1 MAVANSPNL
10 KDVISATAYDNQGR
24 ESLKYEPFE
33 STNSN
38 GSFVA
43 PSGQYKTMQ
52 YEASPLN
59 RISSVTP
66 PLWLPTTTAYGT
78 NAQYE
83 AYDMTGNGY
92 YAPNTL
98 HKVTVTDPD
107 GRVSK
112 SYTDMKGRK
121 TFTTQTQNNVAGGA
135 YMIYQFDDKDRLIKA
150 ITQRNNYQEWLNA
163 LNLDFTYVYD
173 VNDNMTQK
181 NVPDAASMNM
191 TYNVR
196 NQLVLVQDGNQASV
210 NKWLA
215 TQYDTYGRPITTG
228 LANGTT
234 LDATGNPTINTLFTQ
249 TDYSTTAGIEL
260 GKVKTTRNRS
270 MNFFPVSQ
278 GEKQISPLPK

>member
-43 PSGQYKTMQ
+43 PSGQYTTMQ

-121 TFTTQTQNNVAGGA
+121 VFTVQVQNNAPGGH
-135 YMIYQFDDKDRLIKA
+135 YMIYSFDDKDRVNKA
-150 ITQRNNYQEWLNA
+150 FAPRNDWHEWFYA
-163 LNLDFTYVYD
+163 PNLDF
-173 VNDNMTQK
+173 
-181 NVPDAASMNM
+181 
-191 TYNVR
+191 
-196 NQLVLVQDGNQASV
+196 
-210 NKWLA
+210 
-215 TQYDTYGRPITTG
+215 
-228 LANGTT
+228 
-234 LDATGNPTINTLFTQ
+234 F
-249 TDYSTTAGIEL
+249 
-260 GKVKTTRNRS
+260 
-270 MNFFPVSQ
+270 
-278 GEKQISPLPK
+278 ISI